1 MKICVVGLGEVG
13 LPTARYMKESGF
25 EVMGYDINATVI
37 EKARETGLAATG
49 SWSEASSAEIYVVCV
64 STGLRNFD
72 PDMSQVY
79 DVCNKIR
86 KKERPTLISIEST
99 VCSGTCRRI
108 HSEIFDKR
116 FPLVH
121 VPHRYW
127 PGDPLN
133 HGVKQER
140 VIGAVDEESLA
151 IGLEFYK
158 ENLKIP
164 LHVVSSIE
172 AAETCKIA
180 ENAYRYVQIAFAEE
194 LRMICEESGL
204 NFDEVR
210 EACNTKWNIEILEAR
225 NGIKGSC
232 LPKDTKYLLSL
243 TKFGKLLGGA
253 IDADR
258 VYQKWLSKKR

>member
-1 MKICVVGLGEVG
+1 VVGLGEVG

-25 EVMGYDINATVI
+25 EVMGYDINAAVI
-37 EKARETGLAATG
+37 EKASETGLAATG

-79 DVCNKIR
+79 EVCERIRNKE
-86 KKERPTLISIEST
+86 KPTLVSIEST
-99 VCSGTCRRI
+99 VCPGTCRRI
-108 HSEIFDKR
+108 FNEIFDKR

-127 PGDPLN
+127 PGDPVH
-133 HGVKQER
+133 HGVRQER

-151 IGLEFYK
+151 SGLEFYK
-158 ENLKIP
+158 EDLRIP
-164 LHVVSSIE
+164 VHAVSSIE

-194 LRMICEESGL
+194 LRMICEEL
-204 NFDEVR
+204 ELDFNEVR
-210 EACNTKWNIEILEAR
+210 EACNTKWNIEILQAR
-225 NGIKGSC
+225 NGIRGSC
-232 LPKDTKYLLSL
+232 LPKDTWYLMSL
-243 TKFGKLLGGA
+243 TRFGKLLRGA
-253 IDADR
+253 IDTDQ
-258 VYQKWLSKKR
+258 VYQSWLSEKR